1 MRNLKKFLALV
12 LAMVMVAGATAM
24 VSADFTDVAADNT
37 YVDAINDLAVKGIVA
52 GTSATTFN
60 PDADVQRYQMALFI
74 ARATTGEVGEEAN
87 TGLWANGIVPF
98 VDVTEYKGAIQ
109 HAFLNGIIKGRD
121 AANTIFDPAGNIA
134 YVDALTMAVRAL
146 GYTDLEYPWGF
157 YNKAVELGLTANV
170 AVNDLYTTLDRA
182 ETAQVIYNMIYA
194 ERADSDVHFAAEFFD
209 LDVVRTSDLFVITA
223 TPLQSYANG
232 YEADAD
238 VGKGTFVGVQPLVN
252 GVPSGEV
259 TYFPVEKLGIE
270 AKDVEK
276 YLSYTVELVD
286 YDATTGEFYAANIG
300 AAPAKVYTDKITI
313 AEDAAGNATNKI
325 TIDGTVYNL
334 VENLGGTDLK
344 NELVAFSGVNVGER
358 QAYYL
363 LEDKDGNVYTDTGIV
378 AKRVEFGGSTTKYYA
393 VLDSDVVED
402 LNGRYIITESEA
414 LELWGY
420 KTTDV
425 QYTKY
430 ATLTGADIAEVPA
443 VELSLFDD
451 DNNGLYDRAIVN
463 PVFMSVA
470 GRTYEKNIDSDKA
483 KEVCDY
489 LVSGLLE
496 VDVEASAVNYSEK
509 LEVGTIF
516 TFTINPI
523 TLDVTVVD
531 TLELQTAKLTKVD
544 RVTVDNK
551 ITYKLT
557 LGGTVYTA
565 DADTTNDIANINA
578 IPLAYDESD
587 DGLLNLANLDAAK
600 IFDIKADWADYILT
614 KALNKE
620 YNFYAVGNYLIFA
633 EPVSAAAVAEIPTEF
648 VVLNTPTDFNFGK
661 MDLKVW
667 ADGVETEKKLYKF
680 SSEIL
685 ADFSDWDYGIFLGD
699 ISKFYYGTIYAVKNT
714 DDGMTVLGPVDDTT
728 YELYTEVIDKDGN
741 KAPILEKIDLLSG
754 SALIGADNK
763 INFDKY
769 GIVRYGNGDDTLISS
784 YADRLRT
791 TAKTV
796 FYFIDYCVCEECDG
810 DINKPTGNKKDTN
823 VEAYVG
829 MAKDVSIT
837 LNDDTYILVDNI
849 GYKANTTQGATQL
862 VIVVNAEDHTF
873 GDTKVDRD
881 SFGYFVGDEDVY
893 VAQSA
898 TDLGLEG
905 YASDAAFYMFEN
917 GAYDIATGETFTVYA
932 PVKDLDTGIVYEFDK
947 NGVLIGEYDDNEDYI
962 YESYTLDEV
971 VDAYWA
977 DGTDIVVDRLTDEG
991 FYDIVAGTDEYDYD
1005 EYVVEDITLIN
1016 LGDDIVM
1023 NHNGGTAN
1031 YTFAA
1036 GSSYTSWDRVHNF
1049 FYYAMAGQVE
1059 TLDTYVVEVSETELL
1074 IYVIA
1079 TQN

>member
-24 VSADFTDVAADNT
+24 VSADFTDVTADNS
-37 YVDAINDLAVKGIVA
+37 YAAAINDLAVKGIVA

-109 HAFLNGIIKGRD
+109 HAFLNGIIKGRTD
-121 AANTIFDPAGNIA
+121 TTFDPAGNIA

-146 GYTDLEYPWGF
+146 GYTDCEYPWGF

-194 ERADSDVHFAAEFFD
+194 ERANSDVHFAAEFFD
-209 LDVVRTSDLFVITA
+209 LDVVRTSDMFVITA
-223 TPLQSYANG
+223 TPLQAYADG

-238 VGKGTFVGVQPLVN
+238 VGKGTYVGLQPLVN

-259 TYFPVEKLGIE
+259 TYFPVELLGIE
-270 AKDVEK
+270 AKDVED
-276 YLSYTVELVD
+276 YLSYTVELLD
-286 YDATTGEFYAANIG
+286 YNKEDGTFYAAKLG
-300 AAPAKVYTDKITI
+300 TAPTKVYTDKISI
-313 AEDAAGNATNKI
+313 ALNAQGAATNKI

-344 NELVAFSGVNVGER
+344 NELVAFSGLNVENR
-358 QAYYL
+358 QAFYL
-363 LEDKDGNVYTDTGIV
+363 LEDKDGNVYTDKGIV
-378 AKRVEFGGSTTKYYA
+378 AKRVEFTGSTTKFYA
-393 VLDSDVVED
+393 VLDAEVVAD

-414 LELWGY
+414 LALWGY
-420 KTTDV
+420 MTDDV

-430 ATLTGADIAEVPA
+430 ATLTGADIADVPA

-451 DNNGLYDRAIVN
+451 DANGLFDRAIVN

-470 GRTYEKNIDSDKA
+470 GKTYEKNIDTDSA
-483 KEVCDY
+483 KETCDY
-489 LVSGLLE
+489 LVSELIGE
-496 VDVEASAVNYSEK
+496 DIEASTVTYSEE

-523 TLDVTVVD
+523 TLKVNVVD

-544 RVTVDNK
+544 RVTVNNK
-551 ITYKLT
+551 TTYKLT

-565 DADTTNDIANINA
+565 KDTTTVADINA
-578 IPLAYDESD
+578 IPCDYAI
-587 DGLLNLANLDAAK
+587 DGAALTLANLNAAK
-600 IFDIKADWADYILT
+600 VFDIKTDWADYILT

-633 EPVSAAAVAEIPTEF
+633 EPVAAASVAEIPTEF
-648 VVLNTPTDFNFGK
+648 VVLSGVANGFNFGK
-661 MDLKVW
+661 IDLKVW
-667 ADGVETEKKLYKF
+667 ADGVESVKKLHKF
-680 SSEIL
+680 DGDIL
-685 ADFSDWDYGIFLGD
+685 ADLGEYD
-699 ISKFYYGTIYAVKNT
+699 FGLFFGDVSKFYYGTIYAVKNT
-714 DDGMTVLGPVDDTT
+714 ADGMTVLGPVNDET
-728 YELYTEVIDKDGN
+728 YTLYKETVNNQKV
-741 KAPILEKIDLLSG
+741 AILDKIDLNSG

-769 GIVRYGNGDDTLISS
+769 GIVRYGNGDDSIISN
-784 YADRLRT
+784 YENRLRT
-791 TAKTV
+791 SAKTV
-796 FYFIDYCVCEECDG
+796 FYFIDYG
-810 DINKPTGNKKDTN
+810 TGIENKKDTT
-823 VEAYVG
+823 VEVYVG

-837 LNDDTYILVDNI
+837 LDAHTYILVDKI
-849 GYKANTTQGATQL
+849 GYTANTSTQGATQL
-862 VIVVNAEDHTF
+862 VFVVNAAAHTF
-873 GDTKVDRD
+873 GETKIDTDK
-881 SFGYFVGDEDVY
+881 FGYFVGDEDVY

-898 TDLGLEG
+898 VDLGLEG

-917 GAYDIATGETFTVYA
+917 GAYNIATGETFTVYA
-932 PVKDLDTGIVYEFDK
+932 PVKDLDTGLVYEFDK

-962 YESYTLDEV
+962 YADYTLDEV
-971 VDAYWA
+971 VDAYWPDA
-977 DGTDIVVDRLTDEG
+977 TDIIIDALTEEGEFDIVVDGD
-991 FYDIVAGTDEYDYD
+991 DAYDYD
-1005 EYVVEDITLIN
+1005 HYEVKKVTLVN
-1016 LGDDIVM
+1016 LGDDVVL

-1031 YTFAA
+1031 LTYAA
-1036 GSSYTSWDRVHNF
+1036 GASYVSWDRVHNF
-1049 FYYAMAGQVE
+1049 FEYEAQMTNLE
-1059 TLDTYVVEVSETELL
+1059 TYVVEVSSTELI

-1079 TQN
+1079 EQ

>member
-24 VSADFTDVAADNT
+24 VSADFTDVAADNS
-37 YVDAINDLAVKGIVA
+37 YAAAINDLAVKGIVA

-109 HAFLNGIIKGRD
+109 HAFLNGIIKGRTD
-121 AANTIFDPAGNIA
+121 TTFDPAGNIA

-157 YNKAVELGLTANV
+157 YNKAVALGLTENV

-194 ERADSDVHFAAEFFD
+194 ERANSDVHFAAEFFD

-223 TPLQSYANG
+223 TPLQAYADG

-270 AKDVEK
+270 AKDVED

-300 AAPAKVYTDKITI
+300 KAPVKVYTDKIVI

-344 NELVAFSGVNVGER
+344 NELVAFSGINVGER

-363 LEDKDGNVYTDTGIV
+363 LEDKDGNVWTEDGKV
-378 AKRVEFGGSTTKYYA
+378 ATRVEFSGSTTKFYA
-393 VLDSDVVED
+393 VTDPAVIAD
-402 LNGRYIITESEA
+402 LGGRYIITESEA
-414 LELWGY
+414 LALWGY
-420 KTTDV
+420 MTDDV

-430 ATLTGADIAEVPA
+430 ATLTGEDIAEVPA

-451 DNNGLYDRAIVN
+451 DANGLFDRAIVN
-463 PVFMSVA
+463 PVFMSNF
-470 GRTYEKNIDSDKA
+470 GLTYKKNIDTDAA
-483 KEVCDY
+483 KETCDY
-489 LVSGLLE
+489 LVSELLGE
-496 VDVEASAVNYSEK
+496 DVEASAVTYSEE
-509 LEVGTIF
+509 LEAGTIF

-523 TLDVTVVD
+523 TLKVNVVD

-544 RVTVDNK
+544 RVTVNNK
-551 ITYKLT
+551 TTYKLT
-557 LGGTVYTA
+557 LGDTVYTA
-565 DADTTNDIANINA
+565 KDTTAVADINA
-578 IPLAYDESD
+578 IALTYDETTDSK
-587 DGLLNLANLDAAK
+587 LSLANLDAAK
-600 IFDIKADWADYILT
+600 IFDIQDDWADYILT

-620 YNFYAVGNYLIFA
+620 YKFYAVGSYLIFA
-633 EPVSAAAVAEIPTEF
+633 EPVAAAAVAEIPTEF
-648 VVLNTPTDFNFGK
+648 VVLSGVSNGFNFGK
-661 MDLKVW
+661 IDLKVW
-667 ADGVETEKKLYKF
+667 ADGVESVKKLHKF
-680 SSEIL
+680 DGDIL
-685 ADFSDWDYGIFLGD
+685 ADFGEYDFGLFLGD
-699 ISKFYYGTIYAVKNT
+699 VSKFYYGTIYAVKNT
-714 DDGMTVLGPVDDTT
+714 ADGMTVLGPVNDET
-728 YELYTEVIDKDGN
+728 YELYKETVKVNGVN
-741 KAPILEKIDLLSG
+741 KKVPILEKIDLTTG
-754 SALIGADNK
+754 HAVVNDNDT
-763 INFDKY
+763 IYFDKY
-769 GIVRYGNGDDTLISS
+769 GIARYTGDGTELIPS
-784 YADRLRT
+784 YANRIRT
-791 TAKTV
+791 SAKTV
-796 FYFIDYCVCEECDG
+796 FYFIDYGTVDG
-810 DINKPTGNKKDTN
+810 EDTNKPTGNKKDTT
-823 VEAYVG
+823 VETYVG

-837 LNDDTYILVDNI
+837 LDEHTYILVDKI
-849 GYKANTTQGATQL
+849 GYTANAPTQGATQL
-862 VIVVNAEDHTF
+862 VIVVNALDHTF
-873 GDTKVDRD
+873 GETKVDTD
-881 SFGYFVGDEDVY
+881 KLGYFVGDEDVY

-898 TDLGLEG
+898 KDLGLEG

-932 PVKDLDTGIVYEFDK
+932 PVNDLEPGYVYEFDK

-962 YESYTLDEV
+962 YESYNLEDV
-971 VDAYWA
+971 VDAYWPDA
-977 DGTDIVVDRLTDEG
+977 TDIIIDALTEEGEFDIVVDGVDK
-991 FYDIVAGTDEYDYD
+991 YDYD
-1005 EYVVEDITLIN
+1005 GYKVKKVTLVN
-1016 LGDDIVM
+1016 LGDDVVL

-1031 YTFAA
+1031 LTYAA
-1036 GSSYTSWDRVHNF
+1036 GASYSSWDRVHNF
-1049 FYYAMAGQVE
+1049 FEYEAQMINLE
-1059 TLDTYVVEVSETELL
+1059 TYVVEVSDNELL

-1079 TQN
+1079 EQ